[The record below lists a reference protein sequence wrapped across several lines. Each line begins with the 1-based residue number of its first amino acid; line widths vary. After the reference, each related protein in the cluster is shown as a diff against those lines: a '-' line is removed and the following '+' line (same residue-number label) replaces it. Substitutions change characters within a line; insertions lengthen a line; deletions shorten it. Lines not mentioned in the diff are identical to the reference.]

1 MKMKLFWI
9 GLSTLLM
16 TACVTTNIYFPT
28 PAVEKAADKIVAD
41 IWLQADKAPA
51 DKPQADKPPTDKPVA
66 AKPVDKAV
74 AAKKE
79 KK

>member
-1 MKMKLFWI
+1 MKLFWI
-9 GLSTLLM
+9 GLLTLLM

-41 IWLQADKAPA
+41 VWLQADKAPA
-51 DKPQADKPPTDKPVA
+51 DKPQADKLQTDTPVT
-66 AKPVDKAV
+66 AKPADKSV

>member
-1 MKMKLFWI
+1 MRIKLFLA

-16 TACVTTNIYFPT
+16 SACVTTNVYFPT
-28 PAVEKAADKIVAD
+28 AAVEKAADKIVTD
-41 IWLQADKAPA
+41 VWPQADKVPV
-51 DKPQADKPPTDKPVA
+51 DKPQAEKPFATKQ
-66 AKPVDKAV
+66 VDKAV